1 MNRQRL
7 QDRLNRK
14 CNSLEKLYIT
24 QEKLAENPRARVE
37 MDTGD
42 GRVEYSNVN
51 LKTLENNIH
60 TLENGVDLIERKL
73 GGTGIV
79 SFNLRR
85 HASVFRKRIV

>member
-1 MNRQRL
+1 MNFQRL
-7 QDRLNRK
+7 QDRLTRK
-14 CNSLEKLYIT
+14 CATLEKLYDT

-51 LKTLENNIH
+51 LKTLDNNIH
-60 TLENGVDLIERKL
+60 TLENGIDLLERKL

-85 HASVFRKRIV
+85 HASGFRRRFV